1 MLDQRLLRNDPTL
14 ITGPLAR
21 RCMATDLS
29 GLRQLALEARDL
41 EQRRSEL
48 QAEGNRIGKEVGER
62 IRGRR
67 RPGRRGGEGAAGAGQ
82 PHQTPGG

>member
-21 RCMATDLS
+21 RGMATDLS

-62 IRGRR
+62 IRGGAA
-67 RPGRRGGEGAAGAGQ
+67 PGGEEVK
-82 PHQTPGG
+82 